1 MDRERKLV
9 QSLLAD
15 NDMLKHQLQRERNK
29 YAGLEM
35 VRDKLEKARED
46 QSRQISELHDLCF
59 QEKSQNDS
67 LLAEI

>member
-15 NDMLKHQLQRERNK
+15 NDMLKQQLQRERNK

-35 VRDKLEKARED
+35 VRDKLERAREE
-46 QSRQISELHDLCF
+46 QSRQRSELQDLCS
-59 QEKSQNDS
+59 QEKTHNDS
-67 LLAEI
+67 LLVEI